1 MYKLTILIAATVL
14 ALPLGVVSSRIAR
27 TRVLFWSEQTEPREI
42 YPNGISGELA
52 SDLGRMPEF
61 ETSTAQIS
69 DPDTGLSEATLSK
82 TDVVV
87 WFGHKKHNDVPDEVV
102 QRVVKHIRDQGMG
115 FVALHSSHFSK
126 VLKTALNATGAWSSY
141 RNTGDP
147 EQLWVVAPDHPIAK
161 GLKDFTIP
169 HTEIYTEPFEVPPP
183 EAVIFEG
190 TWPTGHRNREVLVW
204 TVGKGR
210 FVYIRPGHEEYPIFK
225 MPEMQ
230 RLVANSVL
238 WAAKKTSA
246 PSSLARRDAGPAA
259 TKSGPLK

>member
-1 MYKLTILIAATVL
+1 
-14 ALPLGVVSSRIAR
+14 
-27 TRVLFWSEQTEPREI
+27 
-42 YPNGISGELA
+42 
-52 SDLGRMPEF
+52 
-61 ETSTAQIS
+61 
-69 DPDTGLSEATLSK
+69 
-82 TDVVV
+82 
-87 WFGHKKHNDVPDEVV
+87 
-102 QRVVKHIRDQGMG
+102 
-115 FVALHSSHFSK
+115 
-126 VLKTALNATGAWSSY
+126 
-141 RNTGDP
+141 
-147 EQLWVVAPDHPIAK
+147 VVAPDHPIAK

-246 PSSLARRDAGPAA
+246 PSNLCKARRRSSRNEDRSAKVIRLEFGHSVAKSYRRQTAPGGQGQALPLQSLSTMQHFATTLVGAGLVPARPVPE
-259 TKSGPLK
+259 GRG